1 MNENDNPKTGE
12 HTDNVIFA
20 ATLTPYRSLGAA
32 GFAIVMAFVGMT
44 CFISGTM
51 FYVLGA
57 WPIVGFLGL
66 DVLLVWL
73 AFRLNYRAGRA
84 RETVSLSRD
93 ALVIRK
99 VQPNGRASEIF
110 FNPYWVRLEVSEVE
124 DEGVTKIEVR
134 SRNEIVP
141 VGAFLNPADRTSF
154 ARSFRAALLEVKSPG
169 V

>member
-1 MNENDNPKTGE
+1 MDTSDNPKTGE

-20 ATLTPYRSLGAA
+20 ATLRPHRSLGTT
-32 GFAIVMAFVGMT
+32 GYIVVMAFVGIT

-51 FYVLGA
+51 FYALGA

-73 AFRLNYRAGRA
+73 AFKLSYRSGRA

-93 ALVIRK
+93 RLVIRK
-99 VQPNGRASEIF
+99 IRPNGRASEIL
-110 FNPYWVRLEVSEVE
+110 FNPYWVRLEVNHADE
-124 DEGVTKIEVR
+124 EGVTRIEVH
-134 SRNEIVP
+134 SRGKAVP
-141 VGAFLNPADRTSF
+141 VGTFLNPGDRASF
-154 ARSFRAALLEVKSPG
+154 ARAFRAALAEAKSPG